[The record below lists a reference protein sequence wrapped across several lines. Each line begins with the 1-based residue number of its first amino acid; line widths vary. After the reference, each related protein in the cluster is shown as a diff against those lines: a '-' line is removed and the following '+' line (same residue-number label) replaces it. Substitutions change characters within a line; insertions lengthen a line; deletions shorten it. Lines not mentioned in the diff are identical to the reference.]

1 MGKQE
6 VIAFL
11 GKAGCVDKDTEFLSK
26 DKGWLKISD
35 YNGEDIA
42 VYDKDGYI
50 TFERPQDYL
59 VYNAD
64 EWYILKHSRGL
75 DMKVSPEHRMCYIS
89 SKGNLCIKPMSLI
102 YQQHLNNVSGFS
114 SRFISTFNTSSTY
127 ELPISDELLRMY
139 VAIQADGRILAQKDK
154 YRVNLKK
161 DRKKERFE
169 WLLHANN
176 IRYTTVI
183 GKEGTTTEGYTAYEF
198 YLQGAFKEF
207 PKEWYTLSHRQ
218 LAIIAEEAN
227 YWDGYLN
234 NPRGVLN
241 YSSISK
247 NNADFIQFANT
258 VATGYRTSISIDN
271 RLGGIHKHIC
281 YTVHGTYTKGVA
293 AHKRSHGITR
303 EHIIQKESAAIK
315 ESKYCFTTSTGMWL
329 MRRGNNIYVTGNS
342 GKNYQSDRF
351 IRRGYKKLSFADPLR
366 KMACHVIGLDFTEAM
381 KVYDRL
387 KVTPICNGLT
397 FRNILENLGSGVRE
411 IDEDFWVKA
420 VIKGIRETTKNI
432 VIDDMRYAN
441 EFIEIYRFCQEHN
454 IVFKAYLCDY
464 HSDRYD
470 ANNPHESAA
479 LANHLVDALHLLDLQ
494 EVKIDMI
501 LEYANKTGVL
511 KLQDIVAEKLQEMK
525 GSKFFGRQ

>member
-1 MGKQE
+1 MVQE
-6 VIAFL
+6 VVAFL

-42 VYDKDGYI
+42 AYDKNGYI
-50 TFERPQDYL
+50 VFEKPQDYL
-59 VYNAD
+59 VYSAD

-89 SKGNLCIKPMSLI
+89 SKGNLCIKSMDLI
-102 YQQHLNNVSGFS
+102 YRQHLNNANGFP
-114 SRFISTFNTSSTY
+114 SRFISTFDTSSAY
-127 ELPISDELLRMY
+127 ELPIPDELLRIY

-161 DRKKERFE
+161 DRKKKRFE

-176 IRYTTVI
+176 IKYTTAI
-183 GKEGTTTEGYTAYEF
+183 GREGTTTEGYTAYEF

-227 YWDGYLN
+227 YWGGYLN
-234 NPRGVLN
+234 NPRGVLR

-271 RLGGIHKHIC
+271 RLGGMHKHIC

-293 AHKRSHGITR
+293 APKRSHGITR
-303 EHIIQKESAAIK
+303 EHVIQRSTANVNEK
-315 ESKYCFTTSTGMWL
+315 KYCFTTSTGMWL
-329 MRRGNNIYVTGNS
+329 MRRGNNMYVTGNS
-342 GKNYQSDRF
+342 GKGYQSDKF

-366 KMACHVIGLDFTEAM
+366 KMACHVIGLNYEEAM

-387 KVTPICNGLT
+387 KMTELFNKLT

-411 IDEDFWVKA
+411 VDEDFWVKA
-420 VIKGIRETTKNI
+420 VTKSIRETTKNV
-432 VIDDMRYAN
+432 VIDDMRYPN
-441 EFIEIYRFCQEHN
+441 EFLEIYRFCQEHN
-454 IVFKAYLCDY
+454 IRFRAYLCDF
-464 HSDRYD
+464 HSERYD
-470 ANNPHESAA
+470 ANNKHESAA
-479 LANHLVDALHLLDLQ
+479 LANYLVDDLKLQDLQ
-494 EVKIDMI
+494 EVTADMI
-501 LEYANKTGVL
+501 AEYANRTGVV
-511 KLQDIVAEKLQEMK
+511 KLQDKVAAKLKEMTS
-525 GSKFFGRQ
+525 SKFLGR